1 MTTYRIESWG
11 HRDDPGPGRR
21 RREWSDKN
29 CGDVTEFTTKADA
42 LAAIASLRDLGG
54 EWADAK
60 YRIVA
65 EGER

>member
-11 HRDDPGPGRR
+11 LRDDPSPGRR

-29 CGDVTEFTTKADA
+29 CGDVTEFATKAEA

-54 EWADAK
+54 EGANAK
-60 YRIVA
+60 YRIVT
-65 EGER
+65 E

>member
-11 HRDDPGPGRR
+11 HRDDPCPGRR

>member
-60 YRIVA
+60 YRVVA